1 MSVQE
6 AMFDFDDKFEVGE
19 IDLVSVMA
27 STFTNRPSACI
38 YDIFYIFEQFYC
50 I

>member
-19 IDLVSVMA
+19 IDLVSMMTQ
-27 STFTNRPSACI
+27 TFTNRPNIFTI
-38 YDIFYIFEQFYC
+38 YFTYFEQFYC